1 MRVVGPSNGDHEEDE
16 SSSRADRPRL
26 RSNIIITQARLVGL
40 EIRQGMVLD
49 AYEEAELHPS
59 ILTLYLYDCMVVI
72 GFAYVEDRIIDMPAF
87 RITNARTLMANK
99 ARERG
104 SRFAE

>member
-1 MRVVGPSNGDHEEDE
+1 
-16 SSSRADRPRL
+16 
-26 RSNIIITQARLVGL
+26 
-40 EIRQGMVLD
+40 MVLD